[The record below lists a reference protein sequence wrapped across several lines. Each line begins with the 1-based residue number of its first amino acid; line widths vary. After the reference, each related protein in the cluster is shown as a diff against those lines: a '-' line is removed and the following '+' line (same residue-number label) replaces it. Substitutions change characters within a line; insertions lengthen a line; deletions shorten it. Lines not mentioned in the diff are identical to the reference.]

1 MKPPKCAFCK
11 EPFTK
16 TYNSTQKVCSLKCA
30 IEDSKRKSNKK
41 QVFLQREDKKLTREA
56 LTALNWSKR
65 SYCEKQ
71 LEKVINEISR
81 EIDKGCSCISCGT
94 DSGKWNAGHFHSVGS
109 TPQLRYHLLNIWL
122 QCFHCN
128 HHKSA
133 NMHGY
138 DSGLIELLG
147 REKWEYLK
155 FDMVKENRLR
165 KTAIS
170 EFPELVAKCR
180 EILKEVKKSRSNL
193 SGLERWTYRKML
205 NEVIGIY

>member
-1 MKPPKCAFCK
+1 MKQPKCLVCK
-11 EPFTK
+11 NPFERFK
-16 TYNSTQKVCSLKCA
+16 STQKVCGLQCA
-30 IEDSKRKSNKK
+30 IKEAKRKAEKSQAIILKQSKK
-41 QVFLQREDKKLTREA
+41 ETRDA
-56 LTALNWSKR
+56 LNDLNWSKR

-81 EIDKGCSCISCGT
+81 EIDKGCKCISCGT
-94 DSGKWNAGHFHSVGS
+94 VSGKWNAGHFHSVGS
-109 TPQLRYHLLNIWL
+109 TPQLRYNLLNIWL

-138 DSGLIELLG
+138 DKGLIELLG

-165 KTAIS
+165 KTPTS
-170 EFPELVAKCR
+170 DFPTLVSKCR
-180 EILKEVKKSRSNL
+180 EVLKEAKKSRAGL
-193 SGLERWTYRKML
+193 TGLERWTYRKML
-205 NEVIGIY
+205 NDVIGIY